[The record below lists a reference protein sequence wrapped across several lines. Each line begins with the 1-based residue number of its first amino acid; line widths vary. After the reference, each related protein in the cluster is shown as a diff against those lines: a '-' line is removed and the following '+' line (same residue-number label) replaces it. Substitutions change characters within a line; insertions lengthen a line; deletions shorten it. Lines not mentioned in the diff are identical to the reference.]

1 MIRLLRSL
9 RRDNSGAVL
18 IEFAFVSP
26 ILALMAVG
34 AIDMSNAFGKKLQLE
49 QAAQRSIEKVMQ
61 TTGEQTVENTIA
73 AEAVCQYNGTNE
85 NGTCKTAPITTANVT
100 VTHRLE
106 CNGTVTVNDDDVCA
120 DGETESRWIQVVVR
134 DNYEPMFAL
143 HFAGLNQDG
152 TYHLQ
157 ATAGMRTE

>member
-1 MIRLLRSL
+1 MIRMLQRL

-18 IEFAFVSP
+18 IEFAFVAP
-26 ILALMAVG
+26 ILALMSVG

-61 TTGEQTVENTIA
+61 TTGELTVEQTIA
-73 AEAVCQYNGTNE
+73 TEAVCQYNGTNE

-106 CNGTVTVNDDDVCA
+106 CNGTVTADADCP

-134 DNYEPMFAL
+134 DNYQPMFAL
-143 HFAGLNQDG
+143 HFAGLNDDG

>member
-61 TTGEQTVENTIA
+61 TTGELTVEQTIA

-106 CNGTVTVNDDDVCA
+106 CNGTVTTDPDCA
-120 DGETESRWIQVVVR
+120 SGQTESRWIQVVVR
-134 DNYEPMFAL
+134 DNYQPMFAL

>member
-1 MIRLLRSL
+1 MIRLLKSL

-18 IEFAFVSP
+18 IEFAFVAP
-26 ILALMAVG
+26 VLALISVG
-34 AIDMSNAFGKKLQLE
+34 AIDMSNAFGKKLMLE

-61 TTGEQTVENTIA
+61 TTGELTVEQTIA
-73 AEAVCQYNGTNE
+73 AEAVCQYNGTLP
-85 NGTCKTAPITTANVT
+85 NGNCKTAPITTANVT

-106 CNGTVTVNDDDVCA
+106 CNGAVTTDPDCA
-120 DGETESRWIQVVVR
+120 TGQTESRWIQVVVR
-134 DNYEPMFAL
+134 DNYQPMFAL
-143 HFAGLNQDG
+143 HFAGLNEDG